1 MNLHRLRG
9 CARCTST
16 RRTKVAQTDK
26 ISQTNKRNRMAL
38 TDEQNG
44 SNQQTNKKRGGST
57 NRMILRQCWFDI
69 VFARR
74 EMCGIVLGP
83 F

>member
-9 CARCTST
+9 CVRCTST

-38 TDEQNG
+38 TDERNG
-44 SNQQTNKKRGGST
+44 SDQQTNKKGWL
-57 NRMILRQCWFDI
+57 N
-69 VFARR
+69 
-74 EMCGIVLGP
+74 
-83 F
+83 

>member
-38 TDEQNG
+38 TNEQNG
-44 SNQQTNKKRGGST
+44 SNQQTNKNGSI
-57 NRMILRQCWFDI
+57 NRIILRQCWFDI
-69 VFARR
+69 VSAHR
-74 EMCGIVLGP
+74 EMCGIALGP